1 VTITSFGYL
10 HGVPPEGAHLTIDVR
25 RHFRDPHVDP
35 SLRDLDATDR
45 RVYDSVLRT
54 PGVRDLVMATVQTI
68 QAFRAGPAPGPV
80 AIAIGCAGGR
90 HRAPAI
96 AIALARLLT
105 AAGIPAAVEH
115 RDISRPVVDR
125 IPLAT
130 AGSVA

>member
-10 HGVPPEGAHLTIDVR
+10 HGAPPEGAHLTIDVR

-35 SLRDLDATDR
+35 ALRSLDATDR
-45 RVYDSVLRT
+45 RVRDNVLRT
-54 PGVRDLVMATVQTI
+54 PGICGLLMATVRAV

-80 AIAIGCAGGR
+80 DVAIGCAGGR

-96 AIALARLLT
+96 AITLARLLT
-105 AAGIPAAVEH
+105 AAGITAIVRHRDMSKPVVERPTAAV
-115 RDISRPVVDR
+115 
-125 IPLAT
+125 